1 MFTLHADKNRLTVRQ
16 REALTSGSVNVN
28 TVQFVFSEDWEGLTR
43 TAVFRYGDKLVS
55 IFLDEGGQC
64 RIPGE
69 VLEHP
74 GRHLMAGV
82 YGIQGETV
90 VLPTVW
96 ADLGVVLEGAKP
108 GEASEPPAAGLWEQ
122 ALAGKGDALRYTES
136 GELGLYAGDRLLGS
150 VPVMGEDSP
159 LKVGHGLKLEA
170 GTLAVQTVDRF
181 EGDMTLPV
189 TAAAVNTVVG
199 NVEVLLGTI

>member
-1 MFTLHADKNRLTVRQ
+1 MFRLFAEKNKLALLE
-16 REALTSGSVNVN
+16 REPVTSGSVNVYGA
-28 TVQFVFSEDWEGLTR
+28 QFEFSEDWTGLDR
-43 TAVFRYGDKLVS
+43 TAVFEAAGVS
-55 IFLDEGGQC
+55 REVRLYPGGAC
-64 RIPGE
+64 VVPWE
-69 VLEHP
+69 VLRVP
-74 GRHLMAGV
+74 GVRLRAGV
-82 YGIQGETV
+82 YGKQGGEV

-96 ADLGVVLEGAKP
+96 ADLGVILEGVPA
-108 GEASEPPAAGLWEQ
+108 GESPPPSPDVWEQ

-170 GTLAVQTVDRF
+170 GTLAVQTVDQF